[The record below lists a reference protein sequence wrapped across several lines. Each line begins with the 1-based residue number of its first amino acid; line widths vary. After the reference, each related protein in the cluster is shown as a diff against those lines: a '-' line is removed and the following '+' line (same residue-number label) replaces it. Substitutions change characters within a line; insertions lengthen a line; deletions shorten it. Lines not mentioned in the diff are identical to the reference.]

1 MNLANKS
8 FKNNKTGE
16 VVKVIDS
23 FENIAVLENKG
34 KEDVTRLLDPNFY
47 TEQIDPTTFFNTQN
61 AYNTLV
67 EKIKSI
73 PIENIKDENGEL
85 AVNVGGD
92 GFGPQ
97 SNESAIVMSTEED
110 ERAELARKYGVSNP
124 QNDIQKQNQA
134 FAKILGEEEVIDTP
148 VTTPRNDGPNPTRNV
163 VNQPIQQSTPV
174 NDPIIS
180 MFRNVK
186 RGVEFKMNIEISNK
200 IPRLDFIEMMEDS
213 YEVSI
218 IDFLATEFTNN
229 LLKNPETIKNSI
241 KDKIQQIVYGAE
253 VTKKVEK
260 VAEKLTIDPSKVIK
274 SEPEMVT
281 EGGTKKVKAK
291 RAKKED

>member
-73 PIENIKDENGEL
+73 PIENIQDENGEVSVKV
-85 AVNVGGD
+85 AGD
-92 GFGPQ
+92 GFRPQ
-97 SNESAIVMSTEED
+97 SNESAVVMSTEED

-134 FAKILGEEEVIDTP
+134 FAKILGEEEVIDVP
-148 VTTPRNDGPNPTRNV
+148 VTTPRNDGPNPVRNV
-163 VNQPIQQSTPV
+163 VNQPVQQSAPV

-180 MFRNVK
+180 MFKNVK

-253 VTKKVEK
+253 VTKKNEK
-260 VAEKLTIDPSKVIK
+260 VVIDPLKVIE

-281 EGGTKKVKAK
+281 EGGSKKTKAK

>member
-73 PIENIKDENGEL
+73 PIENIQDENGEVSVKV
-85 AVNVGGD
+85 AGD
-92 GFGPQ
+92 GFRPQ
-97 SNESAIVMSTEED
+97 SNESAVVMSTEED

-134 FAKILGEEEVIDTP
+134 FAKILGEEEVIDVP
-148 VTTPRNDGPNPTRNV
+148 VTTPRNDVPNPVRSV
-163 VNQPIQQSTPV
+163 VNHSVQQPTPV

-180 MFRNVK
+180 MFKNVK

-253 VTKKVEK
+253 VTKKNEK
-260 VAEKLTIDPSKVIK
+260 VVIDPLKVIE

-281 EGGTKKVKAK
+281 EGGSKKTKAK

>member
-73 PIENIKDENGEL
+73 PIENIQDENGEVSVKV
-85 AVNVGGD
+85 AGD
-92 GFGPQ
+92 GFRPQ
-97 SNESAIVMSTEED
+97 SNESAVVMSTEED
-110 ERAELARKYGVSNP
+110 ERAELARKYGVSNT

-134 FAKILGEEEVIDTP
+134 FAKILGEEEVIDVP
-148 VTTPRNDGPNPTRNV
+148 VTTPRNDGPNPVRNV
-163 VNQPIQQSTPV
+163 VNQPVQQSAPV

-180 MFRNVK
+180 MFKNVK

-253 VTKKVEK
+253 VTKKNEK
-260 VAEKLTIDPSKVIK
+260 VVIDPLKVIE

-281 EGGTKKVKAK
+281 EGGSKKTKAK

>member
-34 KEDVTRLLDPNFY
+34 KEDVTKLLDPNFY

-73 PIENIKDENGEL
+73 PIENIQDENGEVSVKV
-85 AVNVGGD
+85 AGD
-92 GFGPQ
+92 GFRPQ
-97 SNESAIVMSTEED
+97 SNESAVVMSTEED
-110 ERAELARKYGVSNP
+110 ERAELARKYGVSNT

-134 FAKILGEEEVIDTP
+134 FAKILGEEEVIDVP
-148 VTTPRNDGPNPTRNV
+148 VTTPRNDGPNPVRNV
-163 VNQPIQQSTPV
+163 VNQPVQQSAPV

-180 MFRNVK
+180 MFKNVK

-253 VTKKVEK
+253 VTKKNEK
-260 VAEKLTIDPSKVIK
+260 VVIDPLKVIE

-281 EGGTKKVKAK
+281 EGGSKKTKAK